1 MTMLQINNVLATT
14 DLSDCGEAAIP
25 FAVALARQHD
35 ATLHL
40 AFVEEVQPVYFAGE
54 PVFGMS
60 GPPAMPQL
68 EWVAAARKEHQL
80 RLKDIADRLTQTE
93 QLKVIT
99 HFKDG
104 SPARR
109 ILETAGEIHADCLVM
124 STHGRS
130 GLSRLVFGSVTENV
144 LRHSPCPVLC
154 VKPGET
160 PGGPGPLLFTTDL
173 SKESLRALNYA
184 ISLAKQ
190 QRRELHMLMVVD
202 DRMYMPADGGMP
214 VKAVEWMVDER
225 RKMEAKLK
233 ELAERVRG
241 ETGLVVTVHVRHG
254 NPAEQIVNVADFVE
268 AASVVMASHGR
279 TGLKRLVL
287 GSVAEQVVRNSA
299 RPVLTI
305 RATETAGQP
314 AEEKLL
320 QGIAG

>member
-1 MTMLQINNVLATT
+1 MLHINNVMVTT
-14 DLSDCGEAAIP
+14 DLSDCGEAAVP
-25 FAVALARQHD
+25 FAAALARQHD

-40 AFVEEVQPVYFAGE
+40 VYVEDIQPVYFASE
-54 PVFGMS
+54 PVLGMS
-60 GPPAMPQL
+60 GPPALQL
-68 EWVAAARKEHQL
+68 EWVAAARKEHEL
-80 RLKDIADRLTQTE
+80 RQKEFADRLAQE
-93 QLKVIT
+93 QLKVVT

-109 ILETAGEIHADCLVM
+109 ILETASEVRADCLVM

-173 SKESLRALNYA
+173 SKESLSALNYA

-190 QRRELHMLMVVD
+190 QQRELHMLLVVD
-202 DRMYMPADGGMP
+202 DRMYIPSDGGMP
-214 VKAVEWMVDER
+214 VNAVEWMVDER

-233 ELAERVRG
+233 ELAARVRSDSAL
-241 ETGLVVTVHVRHG
+241 TVTVHVRHG
-254 NPAEQIVNVADFVE
+254 DPAEQIVNVSDYIE
-268 AASVVMASHGR
+268 AACVVMASHGR
-279 TGLKRLVL
+279 TGLRRLVL
-287 GSVAEQVVRNSA
+287 GSVAEQVIRNSA

-305 RATETAGQP
+305 RAAETP
-314 AEEKLL
+314 VKELAEENLL